1 MNKYWPLTWT
11 CEKQQLFEA
20 FATSSALSGT
30 KTRSQSTGHD
40 FVNFEV
46 IGSEKKNAVL
56 VGFVEFRLSFRNQ
69 DTTSFKNT
77 QKNFLLHRHFKQPR
91 RRR

>member
-30 KTRSQSTGHD
+30 KTRAQSTGHD
-40 FVNFEV
+40 LVNFEV
-46 IGSEKKNAVL
+46 IGREKKC
-56 VGFVEFRLSFRNQ
+56 GFSRFCRISFVI
-69 DTTSFKNT
+69 S
-77 QKNFLLHRHFKQPR
+77 
-91 RRR
+91 